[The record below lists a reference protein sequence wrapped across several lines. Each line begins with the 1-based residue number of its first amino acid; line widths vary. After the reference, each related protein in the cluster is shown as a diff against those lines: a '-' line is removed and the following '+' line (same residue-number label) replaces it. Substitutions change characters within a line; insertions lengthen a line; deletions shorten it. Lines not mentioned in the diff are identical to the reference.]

1 MEGVSEHFDQMPKDC
16 NDFAVLTSAQRYRQ
30 CLAMRMVQMFKKT
43 LLFFSKL
50 LFLQQKSDNHIK
62 PTLVDSHPFVSAN
75 YSGMRLRLIVSPSI
89 TGRELMD
96 GQQFLHCF
104 HSLHLHQT
112 GSQRRRGSD
121 TGPWVE
127 DTVHSVMKTGGL
139 INFSEIYDGE
149 IYQWEEAD
157 QDELCF
163 VLFYI
168 YSLFSKAHSTCGVS
182 LLDYLHLT
190 LCPMILV
197 AKNSCRSDC
206 SEIYFK
212 IQLGSEE
219 QRTPVGNLGAFG
231 TFGILL
237 ELKYLKSHVGK
248 QTFSGRLSK
257 AGIKEQPVTSCAKI
271 NQIYTVPCCKAFDY
285 LLNMCWY

>member
-1 MEGVSEHFDQMPKDC
+1 
-16 NDFAVLTSAQRYRQ
+16 
-30 CLAMRMVQMFKKT
+30 
-43 LLFFSKL
+43 
-50 LFLQQKSDNHIK
+50 
-62 PTLVDSHPFVSAN
+62 
-75 YSGMRLRLIVSPSI
+75 
-89 TGRELMD
+89 MD
-96 GQQFLHCF
+96 RQQFLHCF

-121 TGPWVE
+121 TGPWGE
-127 DTVHSVMKTGGL
+127 DTVHSVIKTGGL
-139 INFSEIYDGE
+139 IIFSEKVMEKSTNEKRQIRMSCVLY
-149 IYQWEEAD
+149 
-157 QDELCF
+157 CF
-163 VLFYI
+163 IFFY
-168 YSLFSKAHSTCGVS
+168 LFSKAHSTCGVS

-219 QRTPVGNLGAFG
+219 QRTPVGNLGGFG
-231 TFGILL
+231 TFRILL

>member
-1 MEGVSEHFDQMPKDC
+1 MPKDC

-43 LLFFSKL
+43 LFFFSKL
-50 LFLQQKSDNHIK
+50 LFLQQKITSNPPELIRIVLFQL
-62 PTLVDSHPFVSAN
+62 TLVRAPHYFRPWSQVENLWTASSFFIAFTLCTFTKLDLNVGVAWVWHGSVGGRYGPPQCDKDWGIYNFQKFVMEKSTN
-75 YSGMRLRLIVSPSI
+75 EKRQIRMSCVLY
-89 TGRELMD
+89 
-96 GQQFLHCF
+96 CF
-104 HSLHLHQT
+104 
-112 GSQRRRGSD
+112 
-121 TGPWVE
+121 
-127 DTVHSVMKTGGL
+127 
-139 INFSEIYDGE
+139 IF
-149 IYQWEEAD
+149 
-157 QDELCF
+157 F
-163 VLFYI
+163 
-168 YSLFSKAHSTCGVS
+168 SLFSKAHSTCGVS

-197 AKNSCRSDC
+197 AKNSCCSDC

-219 QRTPVGNLGAFG
+219 QRTPVGNLGGFG

-237 ELKYLKSHVGK
+237 ELKYLKSHVGQ

-257 AGIKEQPVTSCAKI
+257 AGTKEQPVTSCAKI

>member
-1 MEGVSEHFDQMPKDC
+1 
-16 NDFAVLTSAQRYRQ
+16 
-30 CLAMRMVQMFKKT
+30 
-43 LLFFSKL
+43 
-50 LFLQQKSDNHIK
+50 
-62 PTLVDSHPFVSAN
+62 
-75 YSGMRLRLIVSPSI
+75 
-89 TGRELMD
+89 MD
-96 GQQFLHCF
+96 RQQFLHCF

-127 DTVHSVMKTGGL
+127 DTVHSVIKTGGL
-139 INFSEIYDGE
+139 INFWRNLPMRRGRSGWVVFCI
-149 IYQWEEAD
+149 
-157 QDELCF
+157 
-163 VLFYI
+163 VLYF
-168 YSLFSKAHSTCGVS
+168 SLFSKAHSTCGVS
-182 LLDYLHLT
+182 FLDYLHLT

-197 AKNSCRSDC
+197 AKNSCCSDC

-219 QRTPVGNLGAFG
+219 QRTPVGNLGGFG

-237 ELKYLKSHVGK
+237 ELKYLKSHVGQ

-271 NQIYTVPCCKAFDY
+271 NQIYTVPCCKAIDY